1 MDCTYYCNKCVDVCP
16 NRANVAIDMRCSEYT
31 DDPFQIL
38 HLDAFCNEC
47 GNCAAFCNH
56 MGRPYKDKFTLF
68 SRMDDF
74 KDSTNSGFYVEADKV
89 LVRLEGE
96 VVECHVD
103 GEGNVVGDIPEL
115 VRDLIEQVFISYDY
129 LLTRVEE

>member
-1 MDCTYYCNKCVDVCP
+1 MDCTYYCNKCVEVCP
-16 NRANVAIDMRCSEYT
+16 NRANVAVDMRSSENT

-56 MGRPYKDKFTLF
+56 QGRPYKDKFTLF
-68 SRMDDF
+68 SRRDDF
-74 KDSTNSGFYVEADKV
+74 DDSTNSGFLVENEKV
-89 LVRLEGE
+89 LVRVDGK
-96 VVECHVD
+96 VVNCSID
-103 GEGNVVGDIPEL
+103 GEGNLVGDVPAL
-115 VRDLIEQVFISYDY
+115 VKDLIEQVFISYDY